1 MSDISLLQLAEA
13 VVQEPVH
20 ARQFAATT
28 LLQSLFVSLNGKQT
42 PWNSSNRFDSSLEH
56 VQQLAFPKS
65 DARSH
70 IQLQHVIFSVRVKER
85 RIAALEEKLLQLN
98 TAANEQGNAIA
109 AAKAVPKSNQPLSYK
124 QCEQLAKFTKQAAAP
139 KAGSNWTGHRCQLQ
153 ATWSLQAAPTP
164 QQQACAAANAARH
177 LLQLQ
182 QRASRQ
188 LLQPVPFVGLSLH
201 WCSEPSAKA
210 KAVEE
215 QYWQSVVVSSLDAGN
230 QQSNGALRFHSSAVT
245 AMVASPCTTKVAL
258 GNQLGTVTVLVFG
271 ASDKVVARFEGS
283 AATSASN
290 SSISGEAFSIE
301 LCCPAL
307 CKSLHIL
314 LHLLSLPCQH
324 SLQQP
329 E

>member
-1 MSDISLLQLAEA
+1 MSLLQLAEA
-13 VVQEPVH
+13 VIQEPVH
-20 ARQFAATT
+20 AQQFAATT

-42 PWNSSNRFDSSLEH
+42 PWNSSSRFDSSLEH

-70 IQLQHVIFSVRVKER
+70 IQLRHVIFSVREKER

-98 TAANEQGNAIA
+98 SAANEQGNPVA

-139 KAGSNWTGHRCQLQ
+139 KAGSNWTGHTCQLQ

-177 LLQLQ
+177 LLQ
-182 QRASRQ
+182 RAPRQ
-188 LLQPVPFVGLSLH
+188 LLQPVPFVALSLH

-230 QQSNGALRFHSSAVT
+230 QQSNGALRLHSSAVK

-283 AATSASN
+283 AATSASH
-290 SSISGEAFSIE
+290 SSISGEALSIE

-307 CKSLHIL
+307 CNSLHIL